1 MSLRKPGHKRRM
13 YHDPQREQKLAFMLA
28 RQLHLQDTQQQRPFP
43 ETSLGKL
50 PGEIRNIIYEHLLVA
65 PPSQTTRYLRVPG
78 AAVIDPNEIQ
88 TQGSHSTPTQ
98 ALEPGKPSYVA
109 ILQTCRQVNREA
121 YHVFYAK
128 NSFLLTNLPDLI
140 AFLKGIGPVR
150 RAELTSLHVEGM
162 TVDEMDKDALHRYCL
177 RYGIDPAIETR
188 FASFRV
194 PFLHPDIF
202 LPETKKVLAGCKK
215 LSKLVLEFRAEE
227 GFNNLIFLR
236 FFLGL
241 RRPVIYLVD
250 ESHWIVEARRHDG
263 VRASPKEAATKFLG
277 YKDRFPG
284 WARGNKV
291 RVEVDII
298 RDSEQAEKKGFESWI
313 AID

>member
-1 MSLRKPGHKRRM
+1 M

-88 TQGSHSTPTQ
+88 TQGSLSTPTQ
-98 ALEPGKPSYVA
+98 TSKAGKPSYVA

-121 YHVFYAK
+121 YHIFYAK
-128 NSFLLTNLPDLI
+128 NSFQFTNPPDLI
-140 AFLKGIGPVR
+140 AFLKGIGPLR

-162 TVDEMDKDALHRYCL
+162 TVDKIMDKDALHRYCL
-177 RYGIDPAIETR
+177 RYGVDPAKEAR
-188 FASFRV
+188 FASV
-194 PFLHPDIF
+194 PRLHPDIF

-215 LSKLVLEFRAEE
+215 LSQLVLELRAED

-241 RRPVIYLVD
+241 GRPMIYLVD

-263 VRASPKEAATKFLG
+263 VRASPNEAVKKFLD

-298 RDSEQAEKKGFESWI
+298 RDSEQAMKKGFESWI